1 MSETCAAGERPELSI
16 LIPAWNEEG
25 NIGPLLKRCHAT
37 LKAMG
42 ISYEILVIDGGS
54 VDNTVAEAEA
64 EGAVA
69 RKQEGRGYGGALRT
83 GFGMARGRY
92 VQTMDSDLSH
102 EPEVI
107 EQLYAARE
115 RADVIIASRY
125 VKGGAADM
133 PLYRAILS
141 RILNVVFTTV
151 LQIPVKDISSGFR
164 LYRGDVVRSLEFY
177 AADFDVL
184 EEILILIIVQGGT
197 VAEVPF
203 HYRPR
208 VEGKSHARLFHFA
221 LAYLKTLHAMWRLRR
236 GHDHRPPDR

>member
-1 MSETCAAGERPELSI
+1 MSAAASPETRPELSV

-25 NIGPLLKRCHAT
+25 NIGPLLRRCHAT
-37 LKAMG
+37 LGEMG
-42 ISYEILVIDGGS
+42 ITYEILVVDGGS
-54 VDNTVAEAEA
+54 VDRTVREAEA
-64 EGAVA
+64 EGAIA
-69 RKQEGRGYGGALRT
+69 RRQEGRGYGGALRT
-83 GFGMARGRY
+83 GFKLARGRY

-107 EQLYAARE
+107 AQLYAARE
-115 RADVIIASRY
+115 RADVVIASRY

-133 PLYRAILS
+133 PLYRAVLS

-164 LYRGDVVRSLEFY
+164 LYRGDVVRDLEFY
-177 AADFDVL
+177 ASDFDVL
-184 EEILILIIVQGGT
+184 EEILILIVVRGGSVT
-197 VAEVPF
+197 EVPF

-221 LAYLKTLHAMWRLRR
+221 IAYLKTLHAMWRLRR
-236 GHDHRPPDR
+236 GHEHRPPNR